1 MSLKGTY
8 EATSTSSLWHTSKN
22 DVRENSTHSFP
33 RRKQAYAVK
42 KNNRCVQSRDT
53 LGKAG
58 RRRKRKF
65 EGNISENP

>member
-42 KNNRCVQSRDT
+42 KKIGVYNPVTHSGRQAGG
-53 LGKAG
+53 GKESL
-58 RRRKRKF
+58 KYQ
-65 EGNISENP
+65 